1 MDFANI
7 NYLAVFVAALVS
19 FALGSLWYNP
29 KMFGKIWQNELG
41 FSDEY
46 LKEGNMG
53 IIFGSAFL
61 LMLLMSFGMAV
72 LVQGHQSPDD
82 INWLQ
87 GLYHG
92 LYVGLLFVGTSVGI
106 NLLFQRRSLK
116 LWAVDAFYQISC
128 LALMGAIL
136 GAWH

>member
-7 NYLAVFVAALVS
+7 NYLAVFVAALAS
-19 FALGSLWYNP
+19 FALGSLWYNASL
-29 KMFGKIWQNELG
+29 FGKTWQNELG
-41 FSDEY
+41 FTDEY
-46 LKEGNMG
+46 LKEANMG
-53 IIFGSAFL
+53 KVFGSAFV
-61 LMLLMSFGMAV
+61 LMLIMAFGMGM
-72 LVQGHQSPDD
+72 LVQGHYEED

-92 LYVGLLFVGTSVGI
+92 LYLGLLFVGTSYGV
-106 NLLFQRRSLK
+106 NMLFQRRSFK
-116 LWAVDAFYQISC
+116 LWAIDSSYQIAC